1 MNFQVS
7 KFGQWIGRRFVIST
21 ETSNFVSNFRLWFL
35 FSSLPLFPF
44 SPLLPR
50 RLFIKASSFSSSSS
64 LFALW
69 KRKGEKREL
78 LSFAHN
84 YIPKWDGGI
93 EGKKQKSQLG
103 LQKKRENQKIIS
115 NFVFSLL
122 RIIGWLQRQP
132 WYFGW
137 KRGRII
143 SSPRLLNSPYSIHAS
158 VCRTILDLTR
168 EFVFFCV
175 RLRGNR
181 SFVSDIF
188 EPRPCD
194 RRRVSFWDLVYTVY
208 RYTWGQP
215 FTIPNNEEKTLPLPP
230 WGHNSITGGGG
241 WLNWLV
247 GGTMYRKLAL
257 NCRPLALPWYTLRP
271 PPPPKRLPAH
281 SRLFC
286 ARDKIRY
293 IYHTDV
299 AWIRCGKIYVGCCV
313 SVILSPF

>member
-1 MNFQVS
+1 MIFQVS
-7 KFGQWIGRRFVIST
+7 KFGQWIGRRFVISK
-21 ETSNFVSNFRLWFL
+21 ESSKFVSNFRLWFL

-84 YIPKWDGGI
+84 YIPKWRK
-93 EGKKQKSQLG
+93 EAKKVNWDC
-103 LQKKRENQKIIS
+103 KKKGENQKIIS

-175 RLRGNR
+175 RLCGNR

-188 EPRPCD
+188 EPRPCY
-194 RRRVSFWDLVYTVY
+194 RRRVSFWDLVYISIHVGAAFHDSQQW
-208 RYTWGQP
+208 RKDP
-215 FTIPNNEEKTLPLPP
+215 SPSLP
-230 WGHNSITGGGG
+230 
-241 WLNWLV
+241 
-247 GGTMYRKLAL
+247 GGTIR
-257 NCRPLALPWYTLRP
+257 
-271 PPPPKRLPAH
+271 
-281 SRLFC
+281 SRGEGDGLI
-286 ARDKIRY
+286 D
-293 IYHTDV
+293 
-299 AWIRCGKIYVGCCV
+299 
-313 SVILSPF
+313 